1 MSDPTTLMKQYVEKN
16 KQQINDDSL
25 EFNDGEYGA
34 TSPVKP
40 PPVQSAFVKPVITV
54 KEPNGALADEDEQLE
69 QAEREEDAQKVR
81 DQAYIKSL
89 NLQKSVKVFPLLCKS
104 LMLNLIREKQSAVP
118 ITKMLL
124 LTLLN

>member
-1 MSDPTTLMKQYVEKN
+1 MKQYVEKN

-89 NLQKSVKVFPLLCKS
+89 NQYRAALGARFPLENEL
-104 LMLNLIREKQSAVP
+104 EKFASVNHLFTFGC
-118 ITKMLL
+118 ISSE
-124 LTLLN
+124 